1 MIFAFVKTV
10 HLLALTF
17 GAVASL
23 GNVYIL
29 IAKGPHD
36 LPAPGFINSLRK
48 WYRLTALAAIL
59 VLWAT
64 GLMMIVLGS
73 GWPGGTAFHL
83 KLTFSAALLAIIAFV
98 NLMAAGWAKRGGP
111 PSWLPS
117 LHVTAALL
125 LLGTVTL
132 AVFAFG

>member
-1 MIFAFVKTV
+1 MIFTIVKTV

-23 GNVYIL
+23 GNVYIML
-29 IAKGPHD
+29 AKGPHD

-59 VLWAT
+59 VLWAS

-73 GWPGGTAFHL
+73 GWPGGAAFHL
-83 KLTFSAALLAIIAFV
+83 KLTFAAALLAIIAFV
-98 NLMAAGWAKRGGP
+98 NMMAAGWARRGGP

-117 LHVTAALL
+117 LHVAGALL
-125 LLGTVTL
+125 LIGTVAL
-132 AVFAFG
+132 AVLAFG

>member
-1 MIFAFVKTV
+1 MIFAIVKTV

-29 IAKGPHD
+29 LARGPHD

-59 VLWAT
+59 VLWAS

-73 GWPGGTAFHL
+73 GWAGGTAFHL
-83 KLTFSAALLAIIAFV
+83 KLAFAVALLAIIAFV
-98 NLMAAGWAKRGGP
+98 NLMAASWTKRGGP
-111 PSWLPS
+111 PSWLPG
-117 LHVTAALL
+117 LHVAGALL

-132 AVFAFG
+132 AGFAFG